1 MSAFAQHPIT
11 HYITIS
17 GVIPSRRQVSFQDFR
32 KEPPLVPDEVRGS
45 FVLLSLHFAPVIR
58 VARR

>member
-1 MSAFAQHPIT
+1 MS
-11 HYITIS
+11 S
-17 GVIPSRRQVSFQDFR
+17 GNLRAQDFR